1 MEDRLGLDVGRAGD
15 GRTNLAVGE
24 GFVGTNERAADD
36 ALLPPECARGEFTVG
51 REAGEFSTRAG
62 AAGRAIVRF
71 TRTEHKVAAISRGRG
86 CKEFDVVNLATI
98 GTGHAGLSQS
108 LANLPRVISECFKVR
123 QGNLQAMRI
132 DEEKPVTTPSD
143 IAADDSEAWH
153 VDRDGLGVAVRR
165 YIRDGHGTIGV
176 QRRGDRTDRGI
187 DADLTRLDET
197 LMGER
202 HHQSDSAVPAHP
214 ERPDIVKENYP
225 KPTRWVVRRDQQGPD
240 NDIGTPRLVYHRRA
254 EAVMVATKHLQ
265 TLRERSGTEVWP
277 AGDHHSGRLAPRM
290 GVDDAERGGSGRTR
304 HAALPPKTTQK
315 SRGKPDYR
323 GPKAEN
329 TGTSPFPAEFNKLT
343 FRP

>member
-1 MEDRLGLDVGRAGD
+1 MRL
-15 GRTNLAVGE
+15 
-24 GFVGTNERAADD
+24 
-36 ALLPPECARGEFTVG
+36 
-51 REAGEFSTRAG
+51 
-62 AAGRAIVRF
+62 
-71 TRTEHKVAAISRGRG
+71 
-86 CKEFDVVNLATI
+86 
-98 GTGHAGLSQS
+98 
-108 LANLPRVISECFKVR
+108 
-123 QGNLQAMRI
+123 

-254 EAVMVATKHLQ
+254 EAIVVTPEHL
-265 TLRERSGTEVWP
+265 
-277 AGDHHSGRLAPRM
+277 
-290 GVDDAERGGSGRTR
+290 
-304 HAALPPKTTQK
+304 
-315 SRGKPDYR
+315 
-323 GPKAEN
+323 
-329 TGTSPFPAEFNKLT
+329 
-343 FRP
+343 